1 MKGFLFC
8 LIVCALLSFCFSP
21 RPVLHAKAEKHY
33 GKVFSILGQYE
44 GNIHIKLNEENEDMI
59 EIELEAVTEK
69 SKGSKKKSTSSV
81 KLNAAAIKS
90 IEIDSIV
97 YNIRSIEYEN
107 GKYYKNCC
115 IKEINKNPRLT
126 LYAWGSKTDASSY
139 SLLIKG
145 YTYPKILKEVGAITT
160 MFIFNGCNEFRE
172 KMRAKQSGYFLE
184 DAVTAE
190 ERLKTWTRWIE
201 ETKECIK
208 T

>member
-8 LIVCALLSFCFSP
+8 FIVCGLLCFSFK
-21 RPVLHAKAEKHY
+21 RGVHVKAEKHY

-44 GNIHIKLNEENEDMI
+44 GNIYMKINEENEDMI

-81 KLNAAAIKS
+81 KLNVAAIKY
-90 IEIDSIV
+90 IEVDGIV

-115 IKEINKNPRLT
+115 IREVSKNPRLT
-126 LYAWGSKTDASSY
+126 LYAWGSKTAANSY

-145 YTYPKILKEVGAITT
+145 YTYPKILREVGAIT
-160 MFIFNGCNEFRE
+160 MVFLFNGCNEFRE
-172 KMRAKQSGYFLE
+172 KMRAKQPGYFME
-184 DAVTAE
+184 DATADE
-190 ERLKTWTRWIE
+190 ERLKTWSRWIE

-208 T
+208 A